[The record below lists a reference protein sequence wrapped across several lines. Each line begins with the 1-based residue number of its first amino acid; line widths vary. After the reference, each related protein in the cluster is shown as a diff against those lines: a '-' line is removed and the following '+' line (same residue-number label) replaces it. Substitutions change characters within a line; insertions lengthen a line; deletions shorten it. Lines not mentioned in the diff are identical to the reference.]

1 MIDRIGT
8 IYEEAYSKS
17 STAVMEDMKLS
28 EEIKEL
34 LAETDDR
41 RGLSRDE
48 VGDLVF
54 AGSSTGQAQGFR
66 EGFRYAFALMFESL
80 LG

>member
-34 LAETDDR
+34 E
-41 RGLSRDE
+41 
-48 VGDLVF
+48 
-54 AGSSTGQAQGFR
+54 
-66 EGFRYAFALMFESL
+66 
-80 LG
+80 